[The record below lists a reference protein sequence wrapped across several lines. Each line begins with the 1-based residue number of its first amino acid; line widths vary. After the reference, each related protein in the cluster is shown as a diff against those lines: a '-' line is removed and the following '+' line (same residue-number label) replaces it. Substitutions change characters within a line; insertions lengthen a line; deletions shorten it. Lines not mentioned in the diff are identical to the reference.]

1 MNKLEDLKNSLK
13 EAQNRAGELKNSND
27 IEAIKNCIKEIQN
40 LKDEI
45 AREENLREPEEV
57 NNLNGT
63 ENECFNNEKNNF
75 GEVLMLENESGEVIE
90 AVAEGMSF
98 QNVTKSENS
107 NGLRIGKYIKGM
119 VTGDWKNASDERE
132 AFTALSTKTVQFVV
146 LM

>member
-75 GEVLMLENESGEVIE
+75 GEVLIL
-90 AVAEGMSF
+90 
-98 QNVTKSENS
+98 T
-107 NGLRIGKYIKGM
+107 
-119 VTGDWKNASDERE
+119 
-132 AFTALSTKTVQFVV
+132 
-146 LM
+146 